1 MDPITTVA
9 LEKTIDSLV
18 KATIAPSI
26 ENLLKYLK
34 EKGITLAKKLSE
46 DGYIENLFK
55 KYLESIYK
63 NNSYIRTLVTPNQ
76 KTKIT
81 DIFVPL
87 SIISS
92 KDQKEYTIDSFDC
105 DLFNDHNKLI
115 IVDAAGMGKSTLL
128 KKILLSAIEEKKAFQ
143 Y

>member
-63 NNSYIRTLVTPNQ
+63 NNSYMRTLVTPNQ